1 MSLNL
6 KFSNDG
12 SHTVYSDAF
21 NETYHSVNGAVTE
34 SMHVFIEAGFKQI
47 QKSRIRI
54 LEIGFG
60 TGLNAFL
67 TFLETDTRRIEVTY
81 DTLELYP
88 VCEEV
93 YSSLNYPETLGS
105 NRDEAFKRMHTG
117 AWGEWIAI
125 TERFSLQKLNV
136 DIKSFTYPIDSY
148 DVVYFDAFSPVA
160 QPELWEQDVFN
171 AIYRSM
177 CAGGVL
183 TTYCAKGEV
192 RRNMQRAGFTVER
205 LSGPPGKREML
216 RATK

>member
-21 NETYHSVNGAVTE
+21 KETYHSVNGAVTE
-34 SMHVFIEAGFKQI
+34 SMHVFIEAGFNQI
-47 QKSRIRI
+47 QKSKVNI

-67 TFLETDTRRIEVTY
+67 SLLESEKNGIEVTY

-88 VCEEV
+88 VGEEV
-93 YSSLNYPETLGS
+93 YLSLNYPKTLGLS
-105 NRDEAFKRMHTG
+105 REEAFKRMHTS
-117 AWGEWIAI
+117 AWSEWIAI
-125 TERFSLQKLNV
+125 SERFYLQKHNA
-136 DIKSFTYPIDSY
+136 DIKSFKYNEEAY
-148 DVVYFDAFSPVA
+148 DVVYFDAFSPVV
-160 QPELWEQDVFN
+160 QPELWEQVVFE

-177 CAGGVL
+177 CTGGLL

-205 LSGPPGKREML
+205 LPGPPGKREML